1 MPAFHAFRF
10 HWNIACV
17 GGGGIG
23 ADEVG
28 SFVLYTS
35 GWFNNARLQKK
46 EEEKK
51 LSLTSELQQIRYAVE
66 VDIFF
71 V

>member
-1 MPAFHAFRF
+1 MPAFQAFRF

-46 EEEKK
+46 REKVK
-51 LSLTSELQQIRYAVE
+51 PYLRVAADPVRC
-66 VDIFF
+66 
-71 V
+71 